1 MKNKFF
7 LTIATLFT
15 SVLLFGQAPRI
26 TYTEP
31 EKEDSRRTEYEVIGK
46 VGGNFVIY
54 KNNRTSSDLCVY
66 DNEMKLKTRVDM
78 DYIRADKLIN
88 IDFVAY
94 PDYFYAF
101 YQYQRRNVVYCTF
114 VKLDANAKPMGTPVD
129 LDTTHI
135 NFSANN
141 KLYTT
146 INSDDKQKIMI
157 FKINNRNQRTFIFTS
172 MLFDNQLQLLKKD
185 RFSIP
190 MEERNDFFSEFLL
203 TNEGDLVVSKF
214 IRNSANSESILKA
227 FLLTKYVDS
236 SGFTVNDI
244 GIGNRIL
251 DEIKLKVDNTGKRI
265 IFSAFFYGQRKGNIE
280 GLYVLGWNKTTNQKT
295 RDTALVFS
303 EELRAIAKGEDV
315 NKKLAFNDY
324 FIKSIISRKDGGFI
338 MISEALYTSSRGS
351 NYNRWDSYGYGNPW
365 SSPMNYNYWSPY
377 YSQWNMPWNRY
388 NSLSSTRYYADNI
401 MVLSFSKTGVLEWS
415 NVIPKSQ
422 FDDDNDNN
430 ISFSVMNTGGDVHFL
445 FNQVER
451 RTSMLSD
458 QSIGPDGKITRN
470 PTLRNLDKG
479 YEFMP
484 RLGKQVSSRQMIVPC
499 LYRNYL
505 CFSKIDF

>member
-1 MKNKFF
+1 MKNKFL
-7 LTIATLFT
+7 LTITALLS
-15 SVLLFGQAPRI
+15 SVFIFAQAPRI

-31 EKEDSRRTEYEVIGK
+31 EREDSRRTEYEIIGK

-54 KNNRTSSDLCVY
+54 KNNRTTSDICVY
-66 DNEMKLKTRVDM
+66 DNEMKLKERVKM
-78 DYIRADKLIN
+78 DYVQQDKLIN

-94 PDYFYAF
+94 SDYFYAF

-114 VKLDANAKPMGTPVD
+114 AKIDANGKLMGTPVD

-135 NFSANN
+135 NFSASN

-146 INSDDKQKIMI
+146 LNSDDKQRIMI
-157 FKINNRNQRTFIFTS
+157 FKINNRNQRTFIFTTL
-172 MLFDNQLQLLKKD
+172 LFDNQLQLLKKD

-214 IRNSANSESILKA
+214 IRNTANSESILKA
-227 FLLTKYVDS
+227 FLCTKYVDS

-244 GIGNRIL
+244 GIGNKIL
-251 DEIKLKVDNTGKRI
+251 DEIKLKIDNTGKRI
-265 IFSAFFYGQRKGNIE
+265 IFSAYFYKQRKGNIE
-280 GLYVLGWNKTTNQKT
+280 GLYILGWNKITNSKT

-324 FIKSIISRKDGGFI
+324 YIKNVISRKDGGFI
-338 MISEALYTSSRGS
+338 MISEALYSSSRGS

-365 SSPMNYNYWSPY
+365 MSPMSSNYWSPY
-377 YSQWNMPWNRY
+377 SSAWNMPWNRY
-388 NSLSSTRYYADNI
+388 NSLSATRYYADNI
-401 MVLSFSKTGVLEWS
+401 MVLSFSKDGVLEWS

-458 QSIGPDGKITRN
+458 QSIGPDGKISRN